1 MTSSMPAPS
10 ARRKVIIGVDT
21 HKHVHVAVAI
31 DVWGIRLEDRSFP
44 ADSGGY
50 RQLISWAIELG
61 PIDAFGIEGTGS
73 YGAGLTSAVRRAGHR
88 VVEVNRGDRRA
99 RRANGK
105 SDTLD
110 AELAARSVL
119 AGQSAATPKTADG
132 AVEMM
137 RQLKIARDT
146 AVKARTSAIIS
157 LKQII
162 VNAPAELRESL
173 AGLADKALIDRC
185 AGFRPGQMDSTTA
198 SAKHTLRA
206 LARRWL
212 LLNDEVH
219 DHDRHLDQLTVDTSP
234 TLRDGFGIGADT
246 AAEMLIIFGDNP
258 ERIRGEAAFAKLCG
272 ACPIP
277 ASSGMTT
284 GRHRLYRGGHRQANA
299 ALYRSTIVRMRFHQ
313 PTIDYV
319 ARRTAEGMPKREI
332 IRCIKRFLAREIYQ
346 RVLTDHR
353 ARTAV
358 NGIEPPGPA
367 IPPTLATAV

>member
-1 MTSSMPAPS
+1 MTISI
-10 ARRKVIIGVDT
+10 ARSRADLEVIVGVDT

-31 DVWGIRLEDRSFP
+31 DTWGTRLEDRSFA

-50 RQLISWAIELG
+50 RQLIGWAEQLGRIE
-61 PIDAFGIEGTGS
+61 AFGIEGTGS
-73 YGAGLTSAVRRAGHR
+73 YGAGLTSAARRAGHR

-110 AELAARSVL
+110 AEAAARAVL
-119 AGQSAATPKTADG
+119 AGQATAIPKTADG
-132 AVEMM
+132 NVEMM
-137 RQLKIARDT
+137 RQIKIARDT

-173 AGLADKALIDRC
+173 DGLRDKTLIDRC
-185 AGFRPGQMDSTTA
+185 AGMRPGAIDSPSP

-212 LLNDEVH
+212 NLDEEITE
-219 DHDRHLDQLTVDTSP
+219 HDRELDRLTVETSP
-234 TLRDGFGIGADT
+234 SLREAFGVAADT
-246 AAEMLIIFGDNP
+246 AAEMLIIFGDDP
-258 ERIRGEAAFAKLCG
+258 ERIHSEAAFAKLCG

-277 ASSGMTT
+277 ASSGMNT

-313 PTIDYV
+313 PTMDYV

-332 IRCIKRFLAREIYQ
+332 IRCLKRFLAREIYQ
-346 RVLTDHR
+346 RVMTDHR
-353 ARTAV
+353 ARTA
-358 NGIEPPGPA
+358 A
-367 IPPTLATAV
+367 ATAA